1 MSQESSSFQNV
12 GRTWTTQGFVLALN
26 AGASSLKF
34 ALFHGGAAP
43 VRILAGGIDRL
54 GVGSD
59 DRAVAGPELEKM
71 RELSKV
77 ITHEE
82 VLSHIAKGSIGT
94 NRADGET

>member
-12 GRTWTTQGFVLALN
+12 GRTRTTQGFVLALN

-54 GVGSD
+54 GLPKATFTLRKV
-59 DRAVAGPELEKM
+59 RGP
-71 RELSKV
+71 
-77 ITHEE
+77 
-82 VLSHIAKGSIGT
+82 A
-94 NRADGET
+94 N

>member
-1 MSQESSSFQNV
+1 MMII
-12 GRTWTTQGFVLALN
+12 
-26 AGASSLKF
+26 GATRKTASTI
-34 ALFHGGAAP
+34 AAE
-43 VRILAGGIDRL
+43 LGI
-54 GVGSD
+54 GSD